1 MALDKMIDRKAKSFV
16 AIMVILA
23 LSALVLRIAVEEIIK
38 ISIARNQSNAS
49 MTLKLISAA
58 LENYAKDKSGVYPV
72 SIAALTQVKPS
83 YLDRDYLAYSPI
95 KGYEFSCS
103 RIDATGYSCSASPI
117 KCNLTGKKLYTIAS
131 GGIFVSEDCSK
142 KE

>member
-83 YLDRDYLAYSPI
+83 YLDRDYLA
-95 KGYEFSCS
+95 
-103 RIDATGYSCSASPI
+103 
-117 KCNLTGKKLYTIAS
+117 
-131 GGIFVSEDCSK
+131 
-142 KE
+142 